1 MFHRQKDGEG
11 HAERSRFGHREWR
24 KVTGHVVDIRLLH
37 TSRPAPHAKILD
49 VRLHPK
55 GGEPV
60 MAEVRLSP
68 RDKIW
73 DDCYQ
78 PSKGDVRGFL
88 YDPASGQADFDMSD
102 GRNSWKVQNAK
113 TDALMQRL
121 LEDEPAADD
130 DAVTGPPWVVPN
142 HCPNCGAAV
151 NKAKASMDLE
161 PRCGYCHQPLPA
173 QPRAR
178 F

>member
-1 MFHRQKDGEG
+1 MFHRHKDGAGHEG
-11 HAERSRFGHREWR
+11 RARFGHPGWV
-24 KVTGHVVDIRLLH
+24 KVTGHVVDMRLLH
-37 TSRPAPHAKILD
+37 TDRPAPHARIFD
-49 VRLHPK
+49 VRLHPQ
-55 GGEPV
+55 GQEPV
-60 MAEVRLSP
+60 MAEVHLSP

-88 YDPASGQADFDMSD
+88 YDPASGKAEFDMSD
-102 GRNSWKVQNAK
+102 GRNSWKVQNAE
-113 TDALMQRL
+113 TDALMERML
-121 LEDEPAADD
+121 ADERADD
-130 DAVTGPPWVVPN
+130 GSVTGPPWVVPN
-142 HCPNCGAAV
+142 NCPNCGAAV
-151 NKAKASMDLE
+151 NKATASMDLE